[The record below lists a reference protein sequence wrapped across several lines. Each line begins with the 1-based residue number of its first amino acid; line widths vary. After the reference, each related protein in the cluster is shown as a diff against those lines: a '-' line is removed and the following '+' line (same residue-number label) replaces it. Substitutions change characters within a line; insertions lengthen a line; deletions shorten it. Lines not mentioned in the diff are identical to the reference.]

1 MLDERWNP
9 DVEEIADALA
19 RMLAAESSTEKV
31 RAAEEAHAGIDPALE
46 AQLTGF
52 GLDQLEGD
60 PELFARIALE
70 LGKVLASTAFVET
83 MPVLALTG
91 RAGVALGFSGPVPAG
106 LGQIAVRDGNTVRI
120 ESVNGTPRKSA
131 AGDALVVH
139 TPTGEGEVIAAGDEG
154 AVLADRLQ
162 RYSDLIEAARL
173 VGAARAVLQ
182 YGVEYASQREQF
194 GKIIGTYQGVAHRL
208 SRIAGEVDAAELL
221 VRKAA
226 FTAAVANGGD
236 GAPPPHFAIMVR
248 AKAIAAA
255 RLAATNIHQ
264 VFGGNGFAMEYDV
277 QLYSRRI
284 RSWAMRGR
292 RSGPDLAE
300 LGRMVLDPARRDD
313 LAMLW
318 HYERGIQL
326 PRWALEADS
335 LRT

>member
-19 RMLAAESSTEKV
+19 KMLAVESSTAKV
-31 RAAEEAHAGIDPALE
+31 RAAEEAQGGIDPALD
-46 AQLTGF
+46 AQLKAF
-52 GLDQLEGD
+52 GLNELEGEAD
-60 PELFARIALE
+60 LFARIAFE
-70 LGKVLASTAFVET
+70 LGKSLACTAFVET

-106 LGQIAVRDGNTVRI
+106 IAQVAVRDGDVVRV
-120 ESVNGTPRKSA
+120 EAVNGAARKSA
-131 AGDALVVH
+131 AGDSLIVH
-139 TPTGEGEVIAAGDEG
+139 TPTGEGKVIGDAA
-154 AVLADRLQ
+154 LADRLQ
-162 RYSDLIEAARL
+162 RYSDLVEAARL
-173 VGAARAVLQ
+173 TGAAQAALA
-182 YGVEYASQREQF
+182 YGVDYASQREQF
-194 GKIIGTYQGVAHRL
+194 GKIIGTFQGVAHRL
-208 SRIAGEVDAAELL
+208 SRVAGDVDAAEML

-226 FTAAVANGGD
+226 FTAAVDHGGD
-236 GAPPPHFAIMVR
+236 GAPPSHFAIMVR

-277 QLYSRRI
+277 LLYSRRI

-300 LGRMVLDPARRDD
+300 LGRMVLDPARRDS

-318 HYERGIQL
+318 HYETGIQI
-326 PRWALEADS
+326 PRWAQEADS
-335 LRT
+335 LTK

>member
-19 RMLAAESSTEKV
+19 KLLAVESSTEKV
-31 RAAEEAHAGIDPALE
+31 RAAEGDCAGIDPALD
-46 AQLTGF
+46 AHLKAF

-60 PELFARIALE
+60 PELFARIAFE
-70 LGKVLASTAFVET
+70 LGKSLASTAFVET
-83 MPVLALTG
+83 MPLLALTG
-91 RAGVALGFSGPVPAG
+91 RPGVALGFSGPVPAG
-106 LGQIAVRDGNTVRI
+106 IAQVAVRDGDVVRI
-120 ESVNGTPRKSA
+120 ETVNGTARKSA
-131 AGDALVVH
+131 AGDELVIH
-139 TPTGEGEVIAAGDEG
+139 TPTGEVEVIADA
-154 AVLADRLQ
+154 ALADRLQ
-162 RYSDLIEAARL
+162 RYSDLVEAARL
-173 VGAARAVLQ
+173 AGAAQAALR
-182 YGVEYASQREQF
+182 YGVDYASQREQF
-194 GKIIGTYQGVAHRL
+194 GKIIGTFQGVAHRL
-208 SRIAGEVDAAELL
+208 AKVAGDVDAAELL

-226 FTAAVANGGD
+226 FTAAVDHGGD

-248 AKAIAAA
+248 AKAVAAA

-300 LGRMVLDPARRDD
+300 LGRMVLDPARRDG

-318 HYERGIQL
+318 HYERGIEI
-326 PRWALEADS
+326 PRWAREADN
-335 LRT
+335 LPG